1 MNVQQVRLPG
11 RDMTSAAG
19 NLLATIVAATRRIV
33 EVRRSREPVDLLW
46 RRADARRGRAVGTF
60 RTALER
66 RDRVNIIAECKR
78 RSPSRGVLRQQYDP
92 AALAAA
98 YEDAGAAAISVLT
111 EPTCFDGSLEH
122 LRAVKSRVGV
132 PVLRKDFVI
141 DEYQIAE
148 AAAEGAEAVLLIAA
162 ALSDQDLKSL
172 YAASTAAG
180 LDALIE
186 VHDEFELDRAL
197 SAGAPLVGVNN
208 RNLRTLAVDVKVSA
222 DLIGRMPRDVT
233 AVAESGFTSSSE
245 LAALRHSGYRGFLV
259 GERLMTSAD
268 PGEALRDLLRQDSPV
283 GDSVRERV

>member
-1 MNVQQVRLPG
+1 
-11 RDMTSAAG
+11 MTSAAG

-46 RRADARRGRAVGTF
+46 ERADARRGRAVGTF

-111 EPTCFDGSLEH
+111 EPTFFDGSLEH

-148 AAAEGAEAVLLIAA
+148 AAAEGAEAVLLIVA

-197 SAGAPLVGVNN
+197 SAGATLVGVNN

-245 LAALRHSGYRGFLV
+245 LAVLRRSGYRGFLV
-259 GERLMTSAD
+259 GERLMTNAD
-268 PGEALRDLLRQDSPV
+268 PGKALRDLLRQDLPV
-283 GDSVRERV
+283 GDSVRERA

>member
-1 MNVQQVRLPG
+1 MDVQQVRLPG

-46 RRADARRGRAVGTF
+46 RRADARRGHAVGTF

-78 RSPSRGVLRQQYDP
+78 RSPSRGVLRQQYEP

-111 EPTCFDGSLEH
+111 EPTFFDGSLEH

-162 ALSDQDLKSL
+162 ALSDEDLKSL

-186 VHDEFELDRAL
+186 VHDEVELDRAL
-197 SAGAPLVGVNN
+197 SAGATLVGVNN

-222 DLIGRMPRDVT
+222 DLIGRIPRDVT
-233 AVAESGFTSSSE
+233 AVAESGLTSASE
-245 LAALRHSGYRGFLV
+245 LAALRRSGYRGFLV
-259 GERLMTSAD
+259 GERLMTNAD
-268 PGEALRDLLRQDSPV
+268 PGEALRDLLRQDLPV
-283 GDSVRERV
+283 GDSARGRV